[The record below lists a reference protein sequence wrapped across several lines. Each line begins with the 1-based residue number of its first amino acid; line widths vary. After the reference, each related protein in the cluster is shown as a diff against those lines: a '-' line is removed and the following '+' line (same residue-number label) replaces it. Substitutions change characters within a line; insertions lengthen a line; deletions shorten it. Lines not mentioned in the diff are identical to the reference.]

1 MEPDYTWKL
10 AFLVLGIALPFGI
23 IAADVAWFGADA
35 IVILACL
42 AWFSIFFMM
51 VEGVTE

>member
-10 AFLVLGIALPFGI
+10 AFLVLGIAVPFGI
-23 IAADVAWFGADA
+23 IAADVAWFSADA

-42 AWFSIFFMM
+42 CWFGVFFFL